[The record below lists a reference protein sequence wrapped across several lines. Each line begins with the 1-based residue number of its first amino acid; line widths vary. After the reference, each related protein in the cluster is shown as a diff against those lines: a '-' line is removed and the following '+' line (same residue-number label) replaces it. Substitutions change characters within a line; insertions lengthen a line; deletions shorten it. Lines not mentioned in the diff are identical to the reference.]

1 MSLLLKISGL
11 TSFILFLLNP
21 LMILSVFI
29 ILIGLSNVTIAETNI
44 EKCNRIIYE
53 THSVKSDNEK
63 LNKQHQKFAMCIA
76 DRSSMIFVETKCE
89 CSSPKQM
96 LQCIDQYATNKSISQ
111 LDLLNA
117 IASDCSKNI
126 SETKVDQTQYLNKN
140 CNSKFKN
147 FFYFIIYSFNS
158 NQIFSPQ

>member
-1 MSLLLKISGL
+1 MYSLLKLSIL
-11 TSFILFLLNP
+11 PSFLLFILNP
-21 LMILSVFI
+21 LMILSF
-29 ILIGLSNVTIAETNI
+29 LIGLSNETIAETNI

-53 THSVKSDNEK
+53 THTVKSDNEK

-111 LDLLNA
+111 MDLLNA

-126 SETKVDQTQYLNKN
+126 PETKVDQT
-140 CNSKFKN
+140 
-147 FFYFIIYSFNS
+147 
-158 NQIFSPQ
+158 

>member
-1 MSLLLKISGL
+1 MYSLLKLSVL
-11 TSFILFLLNP
+11 PSFLLFILNP
-21 LMILSVFI
+21 LMILSF
-29 ILIGLSNVTIAETNI
+29 LIGLSNETIAETNI

-53 THSVKSDNEK
+53 THTVKSDNEK

-111 LDLLNA
+111 MDLLNA

-126 SETKVDQTQYLNKN
+126 PETKADQT
-140 CNSKFKN
+140 
-147 FFYFIIYSFNS
+147 
-158 NQIFSPQ
+158 

>member
-1 MSLLLKISGL
+1 MYSLLKLSVL
-11 TSFILFLLNP
+11 PSFLLFILNP
-21 LMILSVFI
+21 LMILSF
-29 ILIGLSNVTIAETNI
+29 LIGLSNEIIAETNI

-53 THSVKSDNEK
+53 THTLKSDNEK

-111 LDLLNA
+111 MDLLNA

-126 SETKVDQTQYLNKN
+126 PETKVDQT
-140 CNSKFKN
+140 
-147 FFYFIIYSFNS
+147 
-158 NQIFSPQ
+158 

>member
-1 MSLLLKISGL
+1 MYSLLKLSGL
-11 TSFILFLLNP
+11 PIFLLFILNP
-21 LMILSVFI
+21 LMILSF
-29 ILIGLSNVTIAETNI
+29 LIGLSNETIAETNI

-53 THSVKSDNEK
+53 THTVKSDNEK

-96 LQCIDQYATNKSISQ
+96 LQCIDQYATKKSISQ
-111 LDLLNA
+111 MDLLNA

-126 SETKVDQTQYLNKN
+126 TETKVDQT
-140 CNSKFKN
+140 
-147 FFYFIIYSFNS
+147 
-158 NQIFSPQ
+158 

>member
-1 MSLLLKISGL
+1 MYSLLKLSVL
-11 TSFILFLLNP
+11 PSFLLFILNP
-21 LMILSVFI
+21 LMILSF
-29 ILIGLSNVTIAETNI
+29 LIGLSNETIAETNI
-44 EKCNRIIYE
+44 DKCNRIIYE
-53 THSVKSDNEK
+53 THTVKSDNEK

-111 LDLLNA
+111 MDLLNA

-126 SETKVDQTQYLNKN
+126 LKTKVDQT
-140 CNSKFKN
+140 
-147 FFYFIIYSFNS
+147 
-158 NQIFSPQ
+158 

>member
-1 MSLLLKISGL
+1 MYSLLKLSVL
-11 TSFILFLLNP
+11 PSFLLFILNP
-21 LMILSVFI
+21 LMILSF
-29 ILIGLSNVTIAETNI
+29 LIGLSNETIAETNI

-53 THSVKSDNEK
+53 THTVKSDNEK
-63 LNKQHQKFAMCIA
+63 LNKQHQKFAMCIV

-111 LDLLNA
+111 MDLLNA

-126 SETKVDQTQYLNKN
+126 PETKVDQT
-140 CNSKFKN
+140 
-147 FFYFIIYSFNS
+147 
-158 NQIFSPQ
+158 

>member
-1 MSLLLKISGL
+1 MYSLLKLSGL
-11 TSFILFLLNP
+11 PSFLLFILNP
-21 LMILSVFI
+21 LMILSF
-29 ILIGLSNVTIAETNI
+29 LIGLTNETIAETNI

-53 THSVKSDNEK
+53 THTVKSDNEK

-96 LQCIDQYATNKSISQ
+96 LQCIDQYATKKSISQ
-111 LDLLNA
+111 MDLLNA

-126 SETKVDQTQYLNKN
+126 HGAKVDQT
-140 CNSKFKN
+140 
-147 FFYFIIYSFNS
+147 
-158 NQIFSPQ
+158 

>member
-1 MSLLLKISGL
+1 MYSLLKLSVL
-11 TSFILFLLNP
+11 PSFLLFILNP
-21 LMILSVFI
+21 LMILSF
-29 ILIGLSNVTIAETNI
+29 LIGLSNETIAETNI

-53 THSVKSDNEK
+53 THTVKSDNEK

-96 LQCIDQYATNKSISQ
+96 LKCIDQKATNKSISQ
-111 LDLLNA
+111 MDLLNA

-126 SETKVDQTQYLNKN
+126 PKTKVDQT
-140 CNSKFKN
+140 
-147 FFYFIIYSFNS
+147 
-158 NQIFSPQ
+158 

>member
-1 MSLLLKISGL
+1 MYSLLKLSGL
-11 TSFILFLLNP
+11 PSFLLFFLKS
-21 LMILSVFI
+21 LMILAFFI
-29 ILIGLSNVTIAETNI
+29 FLSGLFNETIAETNI

-53 THSVKSDNEK
+53 THTVKSDNEK

-96 LQCIDQYATNKSISQ
+96 LQCIDQYATKKSISQ
-111 LDLLNA
+111 MDLLNA

-126 SETKVDQTQYLNKN
+126 PETKIDQT
-140 CNSKFKN
+140 
-147 FFYFIIYSFNS
+147 
-158 NQIFSPQ
+158 

>member
-1 MSLLLKISGL
+1 MSLLLKLSGL

-29 ILIGLSNVTIAETNI
+29 ILIGLSNETIAETNI

-53 THSVKSDNEK
+53 SHTVKSDNEK

-111 LDLLNA
+111 MDLLNA

-126 SETKVDQTQYLNKN
+126 SEIKVDQT
-140 CNSKFKN
+140 
-147 FFYFIIYSFNS
+147 
-158 NQIFSPQ
+158 

>member
-1 MSLLLKISGL
+1 MYFLLKLSVQP
-11 TSFILFLLNP
+11 SFLLFILNP
-21 LMILSVFI
+21 LMIPSFLIF
-29 ILIGLSNVTIAETNI
+29 LIGLSNETIAETNI

-53 THSVKSDNEK
+53 THTVKSDNEK

-76 DRSSMIFVETKCE
+76 DRSNMIFVETKCE

-111 LDLLNA
+111 MDLLNA

-126 SETKVDQTQYLNKN
+126 PGTKVDQT
-140 CNSKFKN
+140 
-147 FFYFIIYSFNS
+147 
-158 NQIFSPQ
+158 

>member
-1 MSLLLKISGL
+1 MYSLLKLSVL
-11 TSFILFLLNP
+11 PSFLLFILNP
-21 LMILSVFI
+21 LMILSF
-29 ILIGLSNVTIAETNI
+29 LIGLSNETIAETNI
-44 EKCNRIIYE
+44 EKYNRIIYE
-53 THSVKSDNEK
+53 THTVKSDNEK

-111 LDLLNA
+111 IDLLNA

-126 SETKVDQTQYLNKN
+126 QETKVDQT
-140 CNSKFKN
+140 
-147 FFYFIIYSFNS
+147 
-158 NQIFSPQ
+158 

>member
-1 MSLLLKISGL
+1 MYSLLKLSGL

-53 THSVKSDNEK
+53 THSVKTDNKK
-63 LNKQHQKFAMCIA
+63 LNKQHQKFAMCVA

-96 LQCIDQYATNKSISQ
+96 FLCIDKYATKKSISQ
-111 LDLLNA
+111 MDLLNA
-117 IASDCSKNI
+117 IASDCRKNI
-126 SETKVDQTQYLNKN
+126 PEIKVDQ
-140 CNSKFKN
+140 
-147 FFYFIIYSFNS
+147 I
-158 NQIFSPQ
+158 

>member
-1 MSLLLKISGL
+1 MYSLLKLSVL
-11 TSFILFLLNP
+11 PSFLLFILNP
-21 LMILSVFI
+21 LMILSF
-29 ILIGLSNVTIAETNI
+29 LIGLSNETIAETNI

-53 THSVKSDNEK
+53 THTVKSDNEK

-96 LQCIDQYATNKSISQ
+96 LQCIDQYATKKSISQ
-111 LDLLNA
+111 MDLLNA

-126 SETKVDQTQYLNKN
+126 PETKVDQT
-140 CNSKFKN
+140 
-147 FFYFIIYSFNS
+147 
-158 NQIFSPQ
+158 

>member
-1 MSLLLKISGL
+1 MYSLLKLSVL
-11 TSFILFLLNP
+11 PSFLLFILNP
-21 LMILSVFI
+21 LMILSF
-29 ILIGLSNVTIAETNI
+29 LIGLSNETIAETNI

-53 THSVKSDNEK
+53 THTVKSDNEK

-89 CSSPKQM
+89 CNSPKQM

-111 LDLLNA
+111 MDLLNA

-126 SETKVDQTQYLNKN
+126 HGAKVDQT
-140 CNSKFKN
+140 
-147 FFYFIIYSFNS
+147 
-158 NQIFSPQ
+158 

>member
-1 MSLLLKISGL
+1 MYSLLKLSVL
-11 TSFILFLLNP
+11 PSFLLFILNP
-21 LMILSVFI
+21 LMILSF
-29 ILIGLSNVTIAETNI
+29 LIGLSNETIAETNI
-44 EKCNRIIYE
+44 KKCNRIIYE
-53 THSVKSDNEK
+53 THTVKSDNEK

-111 LDLLNA
+111 MDLLNA

-126 SETKVDQTQYLNKN
+126 PETKVDQT
-140 CNSKFKN
+140 
-147 FFYFIIYSFNS
+147 
-158 NQIFSPQ
+158 

>member
-1 MSLLLKISGL
+1 MHSLLKLSVL
-11 TSFILFLLNP
+11 PSFLLFILNP
-21 LMILSVFI
+21 LMILSF
-29 ILIGLSNVTIAETNI
+29 LIGLSNETIAETNI

-53 THSVKSDNEK
+53 THTVKSDNEK

-111 LDLLNA
+111 MDLLNA

-126 SETKVDQTQYLNKN
+126 PETKVDQT
-140 CNSKFKN
+140 
-147 FFYFIIYSFNS
+147 
-158 NQIFSPQ
+158 

>member
-1 MSLLLKISGL
+1 MYSLLKLSVL
-11 TSFILFLLNP
+11 PSFLLFILNP
-21 LMILSVFI
+21 LMILSF
-29 ILIGLSNVTIAETNI
+29 LIGLSNETIAETNI

-53 THSVKSDNEK
+53 THTVKSDNEK

-111 LDLLNA
+111 MDLLNA

-126 SETKVDQTQYLNKN
+126 PEAKVDQT
-140 CNSKFKN
+140 
-147 FFYFIIYSFNS
+147 
-158 NQIFSPQ
+158 

>member
-1 MSLLLKISGL
+1 MYSLLKLSVL
-11 TSFILFLLNP
+11 PSFLLFILNP
-21 LMILSVFI
+21 LMILSF
-29 ILIGLSNVTIAETNI
+29 LIGLSNETIAETNI

-53 THSVKSDNEK
+53 THTVKSDNEK

-111 LDLLNA
+111 MDLLNA

-126 SETKVDQTQYLNKN
+126 HGAKVDQT
-140 CNSKFKN
+140 
-147 FFYFIIYSFNS
+147 
-158 NQIFSPQ
+158 

>member
-1 MSLLLKISGL
+1 MYSLLKLSGL
-11 TSFILFLLNP
+11 PSFLFFILNP
-21 LMILSVFI
+21 LMILSFFI
-29 ILIGLSNVTIAETNI
+29 FLIGLSNETIAETNI

-53 THSVKSDNEK
+53 THTVKSDNER

-96 LQCIDQYATNKSISQ
+96 LQCIDQYATKKSISQ
-111 LDLLNA
+111 MDLLNA

-126 SETKVDQTQYLNKN
+126 PESKVDQT
-140 CNSKFKN
+140 
-147 FFYFIIYSFNS
+147 
-158 NQIFSPQ
+158 

>member
-1 MSLLLKISGL
+1 MYSLLKLSGL
-11 TSFILFLLNP
+11 PSFLLFILNP
-21 LMILSVFI
+21 LMILSFLI
-29 ILIGLSNVTIAETNI
+29 FLIGLSNETIAETNI

-53 THSVKSDNEK
+53 THMVKSKNER

-111 LDLLNA
+111 MDLLNA

-126 SETKVDQTQYLNKN
+126 QETKVDQT
-140 CNSKFKN
+140 
-147 FFYFIIYSFNS
+147 
-158 NQIFSPQ
+158 

>member
-1 MSLLLKISGL
+1 MYSLLKLSVL
-11 TSFILFLLNP
+11 PSFLLFILNP
-21 LMILSVFI
+21 LIILSF
-29 ILIGLSNVTIAETNI
+29 LIGLSNETIAETNI

-53 THSVKSDNEK
+53 THTVKSDNEK
-63 LNKQHQKFAMCIA
+63 LNKQHQKFDMCIA

-111 LDLLNA
+111 MDLLNA

-126 SETKVDQTQYLNKN
+126 PETKVDQT
-140 CNSKFKN
+140 
-147 FFYFIIYSFNS
+147 
-158 NQIFSPQ
+158 

>member
-1 MSLLLKISGL
+1 MLKLSGL
-11 TSFILFLLNP
+11 PSFLLFILNP
-21 LMILSVFI
+21 LMILSF
-29 ILIGLSNVTIAETNI
+29 LIGLSNETIAETNI

-53 THSVKSDNEK
+53 THTVKSDNEK

-111 LDLLNA
+111 MDLLNA
-117 IASDCSKNI
+117 IASDCSKNVHGA
-126 SETKVDQTQYLNKN
+126 KVDQT
-140 CNSKFKN
+140 
-147 FFYFIIYSFNS
+147 
-158 NQIFSPQ
+158 